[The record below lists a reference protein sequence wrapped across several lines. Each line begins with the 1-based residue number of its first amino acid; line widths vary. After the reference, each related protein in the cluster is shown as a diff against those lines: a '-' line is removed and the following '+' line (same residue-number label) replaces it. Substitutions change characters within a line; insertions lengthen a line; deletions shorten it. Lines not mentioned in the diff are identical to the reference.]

1 MKLIDK
7 IITISQLKKMSSKMF
22 GGIVKAVIDIKK
34 EIMVVDGALH
44 SDEEKHLLDS
54 GSNQNDLWGINLYP
68 DEKDEDF
75 IEYDSIINVRPRL
88 NNLSREVEDKLIR
101 KKIIFI
107 VNKLVKK

>member
-1 MKLIDK
+1 
-7 IITISQLKKMSSKMF
+7 MSSKMF
-22 GGIVKAVIDIKK
+22 GGMVKAVIDIKK

-44 SDEEKHLLDS
+44 ADEEKHLLDL

>member
-1 MKLIDK
+1 VKLIDK

>member
-1 MKLIDK
+1 
-7 IITISQLKKMSSKMF
+7 MF

>member
-1 MKLIDK
+1 
-7 IITISQLKKMSSKMF
+7 MSSKMF

>member
-7 IITISQLKKMSSKMF
+7 IITTSQLKKMSSKMF
-22 GGIVKAVIDIKK
+22 GGMVKAVIDIKK
-34 EIMVVDGALH
+34 EMMVVDGALH
-44 SDEEKHLLDS
+44 ADEEKHLLDL

-68 DEKDEDF
+68 DEESKDF

-88 NNLSREVEDKLIR
+88 NNLSREVEDKSIR